1 MKHPLHPAL
10 LVFATLTVSSL
21 ARAHVGTDLSEHHTL
36 GLVEGF
42 LHPFT
47 GLDHLAAMLAV
58 GFWSALS
65 TRRVWLA
72 PLAFANMLLVG
83 ALLGL
88 SGITLSA
95 VEPLVAAT
103 VLALGLL
110 IATRAQVPGAVAA
123 ALAGSFAVFHGMAHG
138 VEFAGSGAV
147 DVLVGMLASTVVLH
161 AAGLAAG
168 LALRSHSV
176 WWPRVAGVAVA
187 LWGGALL
194 AALV

>member
-1 MKHPLHPAL
+1 MKHSLHKAL
-10 LVFATLTVSSL
+10 FVLASLTLTSL
-21 ARAHVGTDLSEHHTL
+21 ARAHVGTDLAEHHTL
-36 GLVEGF
+36 GLVDGF
-42 LHPFT
+42 LHPFS

-65 TRRVWLA
+65 TRRFWLA
-72 PLAFANMLLVG
+72 RFAFANMLLVG
-83 ALLGL
+83 ALMGL
-88 SGITLSA
+88 SGITLPA

-138 VEFAGSGAV
+138 VEFAGSSPVG
-147 DVLVGMLASTVVLH
+147 VLVGMVAGTLVLH
-161 AAGLAAG
+161 IAGLAAG

-194 AALV
+194 ASLV